1 MICSCACALFL
12 QPLLLLRDIRL
23 HTYHSA
29 LIVALEEVLSADKQ
43 GTESGSTEKEE
54 GLSKNKG
61 YGAYGR
67 TVNNSTDIYKFKST
81 GTKSAADQLRDAR
94 KRSLEAYLRI
104 LRTAE
109 RPSTVGAEL
118 LSDASHSVTAGESAY
133 MLSVRQ
139 ALCGFVLSIGSE
151 TVMLDLPL
159 GRAVK
164 DVPYAARGV
173 AAVTGTGTGMG
184 IGIGMGMSSSTSGA
198 VHVPS
203 LGPLSQPLEDL
214 RPILLLSIHS

>member
-1 MICSCACALFL
+1 M
-12 QPLLLLRDIRL
+12 
-23 HTYHSA
+23 
-29 LIVALEEVLSADKQ
+29 LSADKQ
-43 GTESGSTEKEE
+43 GTESGCRGKEE
-54 GLSKNKG
+54 GLPKNKG

-94 KRSLEAYLRI
+94 TRSLEAYLRI

-139 ALCGFVLSIGSE
+139 ALCSFVLSIGSE

-159 GRAVK
+159 SRAVK

-173 AAVTGTGTGMG
+173 AAVTGTGMGVGMG
-184 IGIGMGMSSSTSGA
+184 ISSSTSGA
-198 VHVPS
+198 VYAPS
-203 LGPLSQPLEDL
+203 LGTQSQPPEDL
-214 RPILLLSIHS
+214 RPNLLLSIHS

>member
-1 MICSCACALFL
+1 VSCSCACALSL

-23 HTYHSA
+23 DTYHSA

-43 GTESGSTEKEE
+43 GPESGSRGKEE

-67 TVNNSTDIYKFKST
+67 SVNNSTDIYKFKST

-94 KRSLEAYLRI
+94 TRSLEAYLRI

-109 RPSTVGAEL
+109 RPSTVGSEL
-118 LSDASHSVTAGESAY
+118 LSDTSCSVTAGESAY

-139 ALCGFVLSIGSE
+139 TLCGFVLSIGSE

-159 GRAVK
+159 ARAMK

-173 AAVTGTGTGMG
+173 AAVTGTGMG
-184 IGIGMGMSSSTSGA
+184 IGIGMGISSSTSGA

-203 LGPLSQPLEDL
+203 LGPLPQPLEDL
-214 RPILLLSIHS
+214 RPNLLLSIHS

>member
-1 MICSCACALFL
+1 MMPCSCACALPL

-29 LIVALEEVLSADKQ
+29 LMVALKEVLSAEKQ
-43 GTESGSTEKEE
+43 GTESGCRGKEE
-54 GLSKNKG
+54 GMSKNKG

-94 KRSLEAYLRI
+94 TRSLEAYLRI

-133 MLSVRQ
+133 MLSMRQ

-184 IGIGMGMSSSTSGA
+184 IGMGISSSTSGA

-203 LGPLSQPLEDL
+203 FGPLSQPLEDL
-214 RPILLLSIHS
+214 RPNLLLSIHS